1 MTKVSILLVMSVL
14 PLSAYAATT
23 GLTRLAPS
31 VCVETIA
38 ISGQMVSVAGK

>member
-1 MTKVSILLVMSVL
+1 MTKVSILLAMSVL

-23 GLTRLAPS
+23 GLTSPAPS

>member
-1 MTKVSILLVMSVL
+1 MTKVSILLAMSVL

-23 GLTRLAPS
+23 ALTSPEPN
-31 VCVETIA
+31 VCVETIT

>member
-1 MTKVSILLVMSVL
+1 MTKVSILLAMSVL
-14 PLSAYAATT
+14 PLSAYAA
-23 GLTRLAPS
+23 GLTSPAPS